1 MSNHTPEPWKISHDD
16 STEEWSIITNQ
27 HGSIIANV
35 NEETGPELV
44 GSAPVMR
51 KMPGL
56 ENARRIVAC
65 VNACIGIRTEALEHR
80 SHLLKAVDDD
90 IAQLTAQRDELLAAM
105 RQTLAMLRVTSHG
118 PSAANKAEEMLHA
131 AICSLGA
138 DHFPGAAKMVAHEG
152 WQLVPVE
159 PTPEMRL
166 AGVASQSEKLKRYA
180 LGGSLPPIDHGIPD
194 AYRAMLAAA
203 PKREGGA
210 S

>member
-80 SHLLKAVDDD
+80 AHMLKAADDD

-138 DHFPGAAKMVAHEG
+138 DHSPDAAKMVLDG
-152 WQLVPVE
+152 WQLIPVE
-159 PTPEMRL
+159 PTPEML
-166 AGVASQSEKLKRYA
+166 VAIGGAKPRYK
-180 LGGSLPPIDHGIPD
+180 
-194 AYRAMLAAA
+194 AMLAAA

>member
-65 VNACIGIRTEALEHR
+65 VNACAGIPNEVLEMDQPQFVAILKQRAELAEAIRLTLDENGHLADGDVCTLKRLKDALAKVGAGTTATKGHNAGIHR
-80 SHLLKAVDDD
+80 PRS
-90 IAQLTAQRDELLAAM
+90 
-105 RQTLAMLRVTSHG
+105 G
-118 PSAANKAEEMLHA
+118 
-131 AICSLGA
+131 
-138 DHFPGAAKMVAHEG
+138 
-152 WQLVPVE
+152 PVE
-159 PTPEMRL
+159 
-166 AGVASQSEKLKRYA
+166 
-180 LGGSLPPIDHGIPD
+180 
-194 AYRAMLAAA
+194 
-203 PKREGGA
+203 
-210 S
+210 